1 MSKILNND
9 RLYLLLTF
17 VLFVLTLL
25 LNFYSKISYCSLIF
39 TFLAFTVNI
48 ISESQGY
55 KKAIKSVILCTSASF
70 AFAILYNMK
79 YYIYGEPLT
88 GLIFASLLSV
98 FISSYISLIFFLKR
112 KLQHS
117 FLTRNFKS
125 LLSHAFID
133 GLVMSIFFTSKFPM
147 HRVLSIFY
155 KETAYKLV
163 YSCLLHLF
171 ILTTFYLLKQVKVS
185 REYLSGL
192 NITQLNN

>member
-1 MSKILNND
+1 MSKILNNN

-25 LNFYSKISYCSLIF
+25 LNFYSKIYYCSLIF
-39 TFLAFTVNI
+39 TFLVFTVNI

-70 AFAILYNMK
+70 AMLYDMK
-79 YYIYGEPLT
+79 YYIYSEPLM

-98 FISSYISLIFFLKR
+98 FISSYISLIFVLKR

-147 HRVLSIFY
+147 HRVLSIFC

-163 YSCLLHLF
+163 YSFSLHLL
-171 ILTTFYLLKQVKVS
+171 ILTTFYLLQQVNVS

-192 NITQLNN
+192 NTKQPNM

>member
-1 MSKILNND
+1 MSKILNNN

-55 KKAIKSVILCTSASF
+55 KKAIKSVILCTSAS
-70 AFAILYNMK
+70 FAILYNMK

-155 KETAYKLV
+155 QETAYKLV
-163 YSCLLHLF
+163 YSCSLHLF

-192 NITQLNN
+192 NTQLNM